1 MRYQFLIGCSAFLL
15 IHSIACAAFPDT
27 VPAPR
32 EWMPKDDAPATVAL
46 DKMDHLVIDR
56 RFKATFEPVGKLYKM
71 QRRSLKMSAGNAV
84 FSGSDKKANGL
95 FLSLD
100 NALPKNGYRLDIS
113 NSGII
118 ISAQSAEG
126 AVYAVQTLI
135 QVMAQK
141 QPLPAGVL
149 TDYPDLPKRILMLDV
164 GRKPVTKEELKDF
177 IRMMAWYKFN
187 ELHLHL
193 NDEAFGNTY
202 AAFRIKTKT
211 YPDLAAKDV
220 AYSAEDLRELQ
231 DFAKIYAI
239 NIMPEI
245 DIPGHSEAFVNLWPE
260 LSFRGQPTY
269 LDVNNPEVKVRLKKL
284 FDEVI
289 PMFDSS
295 DFHIGT
301 DEYRVKCSPGE
312 KKKLI
317 DDFMNFANE
326 MTAYVELKGKTCR
339 MWYGNQPDHRVS
351 AIKPRPSVI
360 LDIWNIH
367 KNVKEATYGNRIIHS
382 DESFTYLVPGAHYY
396 GIDNRRVYQDWNPRE
411 VGDFDTV
418 GTDLLVG
425 AKVHVWP
432 DLGPSGYLNTEIAD
446 LLLPSLQVFAERM
459 WGNHASPDYEEFQK
473 RAARTLPIPEVK
485 LLERIPANVE
495 LYRHDQPVA
504 LNDVNASEAIANAK
518 GNNLEYPWTLSFEIK
533 KTQDTGKRGVIISS
547 DWVEICSDLKM
558 SDIVRADGDQPG
570 IGVVRASGGP
580 TVKDADPTQYYLSK
594 DTSYSSGVLLP
605 LNQWAKLT
613 IVAEQGK
620 TTFYLDGK
628 KIGETNNQI
637 ICPLLRFGSRNGNS
651 FVGEI
656 KNLRLQSGNQSD
668 R

>member
-1 MRYQFLIGCSAFLL
+1 MNRFLTGCGAWVL
-15 IHSIACAAFPDT
+15 IHCIACGAFPDT

-32 EWMPKDDAPATVAL
+32 QWVPKGDAPATLRL
-46 DKMDHLVIDR
+46 DRMDHLAIDS
-56 RFKATFEPVGKLYKM
+56 RFRATLEPIGKLYEM
-71 QRRSLKMSAGNAV
+71 QRRSLKMSAGDAV
-84 FSGSDKKANGL
+84 FPRSAPQGGGL

-100 NALPKNGYRLDIS
+100 DTLPHNGYRLEIS
-113 NSGII
+113 GSGII
-118 ISAQSAEG
+118 VSAQSAEG
-126 AVYAVQTLI
+126 AVYAVQTLM
-135 QVMAQK
+135 QVMARK
-141 QPLPAGVL
+141 TPLPEGVL
-149 TDYPDLPKRILMLDV
+149 TDYPDLQKRILMLDV
-164 GRKPVTKEELKDF
+164 GRKPVTKEELKDY
-177 IRMMAWYKFN
+177 IRMMGWFKFN

-211 YPDLAAKDV
+211 YPELAAKDV

-231 DFAKIYAI
+231 DFAKMYAI
-239 NIMPEI
+239 NILPEI

-269 LDVNNPEVKVRLKKL
+269 LDVNNPAVKVRLKKL

-301 DEYRVKCSPGE
+301 DEYRVKCNPGE
-312 KKKLI
+312 KKAII

-326 MTAYVELKGKTCR
+326 MAAYVESKGKTCR
-339 MWYGNQPDHRVS
+339 MWYGNLPDHRVS
-351 AIKPRPSVI
+351 AIKPRPSTI

-382 DESFTYLVPGAHYY
+382 NERFTYLVPGAHYY
-396 GIDNRRVYQDWNPRE
+396 GVDNRRVYQDWKPRE
-411 VGDFDTV
+411 VGDFDTT

-432 DLGPSGYLNTEIAD
+432 DLGPAGYLNTEIAA

-459 WGNHASPDYEEFQK
+459 WGSRAATDYGEFQK
-473 RAARTLPIPEVK
+473 RAARTLPIPAVK
-485 LLERIPANVE
+485 LLERMPPNTE
-495 LYRHDQPVA
+495 LYRHEQPVA
-504 LNDVNASEAIANAK
+504 LRDVNASEAIANAK
-518 GNNLEYPWTLSFEIK
+518 GNSLEYPWTLSFEIK
-533 KTQDTGKRGVIISS
+533 KAQDTGKRGVIISS

-558 SDIVRADGDQPG
+558 SDIAGGDGDKPG

-580 TVKDADPTQYYLSK
+580 IVKDADPTQYYLSK

-605 LNQWAKLT
+605 LNQWVKLS

-620 TTFYLDGK
+620 TTFFLDAK
-628 KIGETNNQI
+628 KIGETNNQT
-637 ICPLLRFGSRNGNS
+637 ICPLLRFGSLNGSS

-656 KNLRLQSGNQSD
+656 RNLRLVSGKCAKF
-668 R
+668 